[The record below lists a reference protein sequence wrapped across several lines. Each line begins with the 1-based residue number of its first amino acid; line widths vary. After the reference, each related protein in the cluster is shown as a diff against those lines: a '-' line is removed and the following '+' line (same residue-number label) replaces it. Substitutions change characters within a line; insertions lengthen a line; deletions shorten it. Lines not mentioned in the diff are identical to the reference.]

1 MTLTQFRYVL
11 EVSKTGSVNRAASN
25 LFVSQS
31 VLSNAIKTLETE
43 LNQKIFYRTTKGM
56 LPTPFGKTFI
66 AYITPIQMHI
76 EQLNTMLNQGAP
88 APKMTLSIATT
99 GFQQMS
105 VFLGHLIKSMSDKML
120 RVELIETSLEEAMN
134 LIASEITNI
143 AFVRRWSCYYALTN
157 KRLRALH
164 LEYYPI
170 RSFPM
175 EIVIGP
181 GNPLYHSTLTAVTA
195 DMLTDFPCVLY
206 SYIESGPYRDIY
218 DKLNLSVKSRIV
230 TNSRASMYETIN
242 ESPAYFIDAPP
253 PVFTGSC
260 DKIQEG
266 PTSHPQYRTLVLQNC
281 EVQTE
286 YGWIVRKGYSR
297 TPIEDECIDLVT
309 QLLRG

>member
-105 VFLGHLIKSMSDKML
+105 VFLGHLIKKY
-120 RVELIETSLEEAMN
+120 V
-134 LIASEITNI
+134 
-143 AFVRRWSCYYALTN
+143 
-157 KRLRALH
+157 
-164 LEYYPI
+164 
-170 RSFPM
+170 
-175 EIVIGP
+175 G
-181 GNPLYHSTLTAVTA
+181 
-195 DMLTDFPCVLY
+195 
-206 SYIESGPYRDIY
+206 
-218 DKLNLSVKSRIV
+218 
-230 TNSRASMYETIN
+230 
-242 ESPAYFIDAPP
+242 
-253 PVFTGSC
+253 
-260 DKIQEG
+260 
-266 PTSHPQYRTLVLQNC
+266 
-281 EVQTE
+281 
-286 YGWIVRKGYSR
+286 
-297 TPIEDECIDLVT
+297 
-309 QLLRG
+309 